1 MAYTLSS
8 RGDSRIEIKQSV
20 FIGCARRIQSPEDA
34 SDFIAEQRSLYPDA
48 RHSCYAWV
56 LSCGVNMSKY
66 SDDGEPSGTAGM
78 PLLNIIQSK
87 GLTDCAV
94 CVTRYFGGILLG
106 KGGLAR
112 AYTEA
117 GTSALAGALP
127 VEVAPGTLFT
137 VKLEYPDYDKFLFEC
152 NKRGYD
158 PKDSRFGDGVELD
171 VLTES
176 SKEEE
181 FLTFVT
187 DITSGRAKGEKSGT
201 AELVLRT
208 LELF

>member
-1 MAYTLSS
+1 MAYTLSCC
-8 RGDSRIEIKQSV
+8 GDSKIEIKQSV

-34 SDFIAEQRSLYPDA
+34 SDFIASRRTMYPDA

-56 LSCGVNMSKY
+56 LSGDINMSKY

-117 GTSALAGALP
+117 GTAALARACP
-127 VEVAPGTLFT
+127 VEVVPGTLFLVT
-137 VKLEYPDYDKFLFEC
+137 VEYPDYDKFIFEC
-152 NKRGYD
+152 GKRGFD
-158 PKDSRFGDGVELD
+158 AGNARFGDKVELD

-176 SKEEE
+176 SREELFE
-181 FLTFVT
+181 DFAT
-187 DITSGRAKGEKSGT
+187 DITSGRARISKNGQK
-201 AELVLRT
+201 ELVKGNLDI
-208 LELF
+208 F

>member
-1 MAYTLSS
+1 MSYTLSS
-8 RGDSRIEIKQSV
+8 CGNSKIEIKQSV
-20 FIGCARRIQSPEDA
+20 FIGCARRIKGPEDA
-34 SDFIAEQRSLYPDA
+34 SAFISEQRSLYPDA

-56 LSCGVNMSKY
+56 LSGDINMSKY

-78 PLLNIIQSK
+78 PLLNIITSK

-117 GTSALAGALP
+117 GVKAIEDALP
-127 VEVAPGTLFT
+127 VEVVPGTLFLVT
-137 VKLEYPDYDKFLFEC
+137 IEYPDYDKFLFEC
-152 NKRGYD
+152 NKRGFGIS
-158 PKDSRFGDGVELD
+158 DSRFGDRVEVE

-176 SKEEE
+176 SVEDA
-181 FLTFVT
+181 FSAFVT
-187 DITSGRAKGEKSGT
+187 DITSGRGILQKIGVS
-201 AELVLRT
+201 ELTRGMQ
-208 LELF
+208 

>member
-1 MAYTLSS
+1 MSYTLSS
-8 RGDSRIEIKQSV
+8 CGNSKIEIKQSV
-20 FIGCARRIQSPEDA
+20 FIGCARRISSPEDA
-34 SDFIAEQRSLYPDA
+34 SAFISEQRSLYPDA

-56 LSCGVNMSKY
+56 LSGDINMSKY

-78 PLLNIIQSK
+78 PLLNIITGK

-117 GTSALAGALP
+117 GVKAIEDASP
-127 VEVAPGTLFT
+127 VEVVPGTKFLVT
-137 VKLEYPDYDKFLFEC
+137 IEYPDYDKFLFEC
-152 NKRGYD
+152 NKRGFGIQ
-158 PKDSRFGDGVELD
+158 DSSFGDKVEIE

-176 SKEEE
+176 SAEEA
-181 FLTFVT
+181 FSAFVT
-187 DITSGRAKGEKSGT
+187 DITSGKGKVSKTGT
-201 AELVLRT
+201 AELVKGG
-208 LELF
+208 LE